1 MVEAGTEFSLRKGA
15 IRNYLLISSAV
26 VIAFF
31 LTTTLIYDYM
41 LSQVGSNVG
50 LTWIWSVVPSL
61 AIVLVLPYC
70 IYPSK
75 YVVTESGIRVDGFLR
90 TKTVEFEA
98 LESVVIGHVRNDE
111 RFAEYVALTSNGSRT
126 VLLGVVKN
134 FDQLRNHIME
144 SVDQAIV
151 DDKGASSGAERC

>member
-31 LTTTLIYDYM
+31 MVYILILRYGV
-41 LSQVGSNVG
+41 SQMGGSVE
-50 LTWIWSVVPSL
+50 LDWMSLLVPSL
-61 AIVLVLPYC
+61 AIVAVLPCYL
-70 IYPSK
+70 YPSR
-75 YVVTESGIRVDGFLR
+75 YIVTDTGVRVDHLLR
-90 TKTVEFEA
+90 TRTVEFEDI
-98 LESVVIGHVRNDE
+98 ESVVIGHVRNDE

-134 FDQLRNHIME
+134 FDQLRDHIIE

-151 DDKGASSGAERC
+151 DDKRASSGAEKC